1 MKLYY
6 YRGLR
11 SNFGDELNGWLWP
24 QLLPG
29 FFDGDDKSLF
39 LGIGSTLYD
48 FLPRDSQKIVFGA
61 GYGGYTP
68 VPVIDERWRFYF
80 VRGRL
85 TAVALKLDPSTAIGD
100 AAILV
105 RSGEVPSPAKSH
117 KASFMPH
124 WESARDGEWTD
135 VVRDAGLHYVD
146 PSGDVERVL
155 TQLLASQLVITEAM
169 HGAIVADALRVP
181 WIAVQPLQA
190 RHRMKWLDWASAL
203 DLDLRFGTLF
213 PSSAFE
219 YVMSLTRNKEP
230 YTRWGRQRQHV
241 VRRIASRSFK
251 ERAMKSLLELSRREP
266 QLSRDEAIDTAHN
279 RMLEQLLRL
288 RRDFA

>member
-11 SNFGDELNGWLWP
+11 PNFGDELNTWLWP

-29 FFDGDDKSLF
+29 FFDGDDRSLF
-39 LGIGSTLYD
+39 LGIGSTVFD
-48 FLPRDSQKIVFGA
+48 WLPRDSQKIVFGA

-68 VPVIDERWRFYF
+68 VPVIDERWTFYF
-80 VRGRL
+80 VRGRV
-85 TAVALKLDPSTAIGD
+85 TAETLRLDASTAIGD

-105 RSGEVPSPAKSH
+105 RSGEVPRPAKAY

-124 WESARDGEWTD
+124 WQSARDGEWVD
-135 VVRDAGLHYVD
+135 VVREAGLHYVD
-146 PSGDVERVL
+146 PSGDVVGVL
-155 TQLLASQLVITEAM
+155 TQILASQLVITEAM

-190 RHRMKWLDWASAL
+190 RNRMKWLDWASAL
-203 DLDLRFGTLF
+203 DLGIRFGPLS

-219 YVMSLTRNKEP
+219 YVVNLTRNKP
-230 YTRWGRQRQHV
+230 YTPWVHRRKRVLQRL
-241 VRRIASRSFK
+241 ASRSLK
-251 ERAMKSLLELSRREP
+251 ERAVRSLLDLSRREP
-266 QLSRDEAIDTAHN
+266 QLSRDEAIDRAHS
-279 RMLEQLLRL
+279 RMLEQLKRL